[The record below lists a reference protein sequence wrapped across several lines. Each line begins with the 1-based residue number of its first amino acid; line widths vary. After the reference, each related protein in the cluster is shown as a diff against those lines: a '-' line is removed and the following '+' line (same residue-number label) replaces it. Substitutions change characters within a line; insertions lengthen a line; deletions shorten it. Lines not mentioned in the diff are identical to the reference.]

1 MLNDML
7 KEIGKDNVV
16 DNLELSKEMIKP
28 QPNDWVVPAIENMFK
43 KIQDEVSKLGNNI
56 KGAYFKNKNIKKY
69 YAEIDKLVKDRFGI
83 PIHHAYA
90 PIPYAVY
97 TVAPKSTFNTIKR
110 FNLGIIGSIANNAKD
125 SNTDVVDMTK
135 ADQRMQA
142 MANLTKAN
150 AELEKTLNSDG
161 VIIDLD
167 KAVIKNL
174 PKDYYIQVIT
184 SPYIL
189 FEKFNFSPL
198 EVTALLLH
206 EVGHAFT
213 HLEYSYKNVA
223 LTTNLVDTITENVA
237 KNKSTKDILKIV
249 YQDVLDGNPDDVKD
263 GNLITIGLKT
273 INKYQAY
280 VMYNNNNFHSD
291 TDSEQLA
298 DQFSARMGLGNELIL
313 SLNTII
319 KTYGYRPPAQDPST
333 GEYLLVFGVTAMYII
348 MAASALGSVIGAIF
362 GIIISAVLALKLYRE
377 KSPSSTYD
385 DDYRRLKRIRNDMV
399 RQMRLYKLDK
409 KIIQSYLDTIDY
421 TDKLLAKLKVPKYE
435 SIITKIYYRM
445 HTSKVN
451 MIDVKYIEQLTE
463 DLMENDLHT
472 ASMKLKMV

>member
-1 MLNDML
+1 
-7 KEIGKDNVV
+7 
-16 DNLELSKEMIKP
+16 
-28 QPNDWVVPAIENMFK
+28 
-43 KIQDEVSKLGNNI
+43 
-56 KGAYFKNKNIKKY
+56 
-69 YAEIDKLVKDRFGI
+69 
-83 PIHHAYA
+83 
-90 PIPYAVY
+90 
-97 TVAPKSTFNTIKR
+97 
-110 FNLGIIGSIANNAKD
+110 
-125 SNTDVVDMTK
+125 
-135 ADQRMQA
+135 
-142 MANLTKAN
+142 
-150 AELEKTLNSDG
+150 
-161 VIIDLD
+161 
-167 KAVIKNL
+167 
-174 PKDYYIQVIT
+174 
-184 SPYIL
+184 
-189 FEKFNFSPL
+189 
-198 EVTALLLH
+198 
-206 EVGHAFT
+206 
-213 HLEYSYKNVA
+213 
-223 LTTNLVDTITENVA
+223 
-237 KNKSTKDILKIV
+237 
-249 YQDVLDGNPDDVKD
+249 
-263 GNLITIGLKT
+263 
-273 INKYQAY
+273 
-280 VMYNNNNFHSD
+280 MYNNNNFHSD

-333 GEYLLVFGVTAMYII
+333 GEYLLVFGITAMYII
-348 MAASALGSVIGAIF
+348 MAASALGSVIGAII
-362 GIIISAVLALKLYRE
+362 GVIISAIFALKLYRE